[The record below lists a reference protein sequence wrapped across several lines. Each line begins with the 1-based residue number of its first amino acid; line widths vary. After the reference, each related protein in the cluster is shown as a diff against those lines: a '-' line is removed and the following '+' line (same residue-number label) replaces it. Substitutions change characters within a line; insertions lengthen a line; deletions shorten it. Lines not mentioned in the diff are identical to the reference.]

1 MIEIESKDQL
11 NNLLLKNE
19 KLLVLFYA
27 SWCSFC
33 SSFVPV
39 FNKKIEYFKKAQT
52 IHVLLDDFDN
62 ELWDDYEIESVPTII
77 YFEKGKVSKRLDA
90 KLGRGLS
97 EERFKVWIEEFD
109 SNR

>member
-1 MIEIESKDQL
+1 MIEIESKEQL
-11 NNLLLKNE
+11 DNLLLKNE

-33 SSFVPV
+33 SRFVPV
-39 FNKKIEYFKKAQT
+39 FDKKIEYFKKAHT
-52 IHVLLDDFDN
+52 IRVLLDDFDN
-62 ELWDDYEIESVPTII
+62 QLWDDYEIESVPTII

-109 SNR
+109 SNK

>member
-1 MIEIESKDQL
+1 MIEIESKQQL
-11 NNLLLKNE
+11 DNMLFKNE

-33 SSFVPV
+33 SRFVPV
-39 FNKKIEYFKKAQT
+39 FDEKIEYFKKALT
-52 IHVLLDDFDN
+52 IRVLLDDFDN
-62 ELWDDYEIESVPTII
+62 QLWDDYEIESVPTII

-90 KLGRGLS
+90 KLGRGLN
-97 EERFKVWIEEFD
+97 EEKFKVWIKEFD